1 MPSPP
6 ISVLLPTYNCAGIV
20 RDTLESLKWADE
32 ILVVDSYSTDRTLE
46 ICRDFGVRIIQH
58 EYVNS
63 AKQKNWAV
71 PQCKHEWVLQIDT
84 DEVVSPELKDEIEQ
98 ALAAAAPDVDAFR
111 IPRRNHVLGRFMR
124 FAGIYPDYQTR
135 LFRRDRGHWQE
146 REVHAHV
153 VFPGKAVVL
162 RHDLLHFGMPHLS
175 KQIRNLDRYTRYEAD
190 EFKKLGKRF
199 RWHDLLL
206 RPWLIFLHRYLWLQG
221 IRDGRRGF
229 ILCAYLA
236 MYEFFS
242 RAKLWEMEALE
253 LQRSPH

>member
-84 DEVVSPELKDEIEQ
+84 DEVVSPELKDEIGQ
-98 ALAAAAPDVDAFR
+98 ALVATP
-111 IPRRNHVLGRFMR
+111 
-124 FAGIYPDYQTR
+124 
-135 LFRRDRGHWQE
+135 
-146 REVHAHV
+146 
-153 VFPGKAVVL
+153 
-162 RHDLLHFGMPHLS
+162 
-175 KQIRNLDRYTRYEAD
+175 LDRAPR
-190 EFKKLGKRF
+190 
-199 RWHDLLL
+199 
-206 RPWLIFLHRYLWLQG
+206 LQPPPRQHTG
-221 IRDGRRGF
+221 HYRR
-229 ILCAYLA
+229 
-236 MYEFFS
+236 
-242 RAKLWEMEALE
+242 
-253 LQRSPH
+253 